1 VITCHDGPKEVRS
14 DDEVLV
20 LPHPFAHERAFVLVP
35 WLAVDPGAALTVGNH
50 RRAVADLL
58 DALDPAER
66 DGVRRTDLVLVT

>member
-1 VITCHDGPKEVRS
+1 VRS
-14 DDEVLV
+14 DDEALT

-35 WLAVDPGAALTVGNH
+35 WLAVDAAATLTFGGQA
-50 RRAVADLL
+50 RSVADLL